1 MSPKLT
7 KGNYSS
13 YFNQP
18 VSLGSHHLQ
27 IDLTGLVAA
36 FAAITLSLAP
46 AQAAQYG
53 GFGSSYSEVINPKDA
68 VLNDETVKSD
78 DVKAGLEKL
87 RAYQAKVAA
96 IKEALVST
104 V

>member
-1 MSPKLT
+1 MHFIYL
-7 KGNYSS
+7 
-13 YFNQP
+13 
-18 VSLGSHHLQ
+18 
-27 IDLTGLVAA
+27 IGLVTA

-46 AQAAQYG
+46 VQAAQYG

-96 IKEALVST
+96 IKEALVSNIYHT